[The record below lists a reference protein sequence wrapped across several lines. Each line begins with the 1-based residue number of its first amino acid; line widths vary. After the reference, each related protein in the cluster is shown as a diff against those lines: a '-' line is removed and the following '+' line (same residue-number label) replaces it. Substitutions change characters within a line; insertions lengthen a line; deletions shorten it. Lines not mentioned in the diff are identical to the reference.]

1 MQLNNAGSARK
12 CAFTLIELLIVVLII
27 AILAA
32 IAIPNFLEFQ
42 MRAKVSRIKSDHRT
56 ISTGMEA
63 YCVEWSDYPERSQ
76 ESIFAPGGQQNYRGI
91 IRLTTPIA
99 YLTTIPFDPFQRETN
114 PRWEN
119 LTYEMA
125 STGCSG
131 LQPLGWAIASSG
143 PDHQDDFGPGV
154 PQYPSVILVV
164 TIYDPTNGTVS
175 RGDIVRFGPGPF
187 HNRIN
192 YL

>member
-1 MQLNNAGSARK
+1 
-12 CAFTLIELLIVVLII
+12 VLII

-42 MRAKVSRIKSDHRT
+42 MRAKVSRVHSDQRT
-56 ISTGMEA
+56 IATGMEA

-76 ESIFAPGGQQNYRGI
+76 ESVFSPGGQQNYRGI

-125 STGCSG
+125 SSGGTGR
-131 LQPLGWAIASSG
+131 QPLGWAIASSG

-154 PQYPSVILVV
+154 PLYPAEILDV
-164 TIYDPTNGTVS
+164 TIYDPTNGSVS
-175 RGDIVRFGPGPF
+175 RGDVVRFGPGIF
-187 HNRIN
+187 KDRVRFR
-192 YL
+192 